1 MKTCIIVITLLLITG
16 CLPYPVQGV
25 IDNTAQTAN
34 STDIITFSYNYYRHK
49 AIMLIGVSIHPDSSK
64 SEVVTDVT
72 KMMRFISTK
81 ENAYIVNSINYNGEN
96 ILVREGVPLILSI
109 KPGQSYNIDYIIK
122 TKNKISKKEFTE
134 RILTDTLVVFSDQE
148 GVIGKC
154 WFRYRQSLK

>member
-1 MKTCIIVITLLLITG
+1 MITLLLITG

-49 AIMLIGVSIHPDSSK
+49 AIMLIGVSIHPDPSK
-64 SEVVTDVT
+64 SEFVTDLT
-72 KMMRFISTK
+72 KMRFISTK
-81 ENAYIVNSINYNGEN
+81 ENTYIIKSINNYDGEN
-96 ILVREGVPLILSI
+96 ILFREGVPLTLTI
-109 KPGQSYNIDYIIK
+109 KPEQSYNIDYIIK

-134 RILTDTLVVFSDQE
+134 RILTDTLVVFSEQE

-154 WFRYRQSLK
+154 WFRYRQSSM